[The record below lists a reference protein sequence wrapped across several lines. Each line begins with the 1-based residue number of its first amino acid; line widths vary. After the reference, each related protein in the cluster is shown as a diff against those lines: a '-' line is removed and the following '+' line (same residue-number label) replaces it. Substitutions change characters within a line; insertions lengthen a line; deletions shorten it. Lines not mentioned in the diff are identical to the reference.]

1 MKNEFDINENWQR
14 LKIETTPEL
23 LEAFRTAYN
32 YYDGKKLIEW
42 VAHLYDPE
50 VGGFYYSNSARDYE
64 PFRPDIESTAFA
76 LSLVTNHGA
85 IKDRNE
91 QLPENIKRAIV
102 SFAKGLQSSNDG
114 YFYHPQWPQGR
125 ENLNVDRYGRDIPSA
140 CGVITSFWL
149 DDGSGVKRQQRPNFC
164 APGAAKCARHADTDE
179 RCSFPELPVPKV
191 TPDAAAPKRPYRHP
205 DYSSREA
212 FLLWID
218 EFNGGEGVKDN
229 SGNAHNLAELRYE
242 VIKYGYYDTVVDYLD
257 RIQAEIYD
265 EQIAAGV
272 TPSGVWQRETN
283 YRAVWG
289 LLKYLAYYNLD
300 STHTRRIDIKYVP
313 HIINTCIKVM
323 KMPSDGQY
331 HMNDIMNQWMGMQR
345 VISNVK
351 KYYGDDEA
359 AKIYEQIRPYG
370 AELIANT
377 LAKIAPF
384 KMTDGSFS
392 YKPDGHSLPRIY
404 GTPISLGLVEGDL
417 NAVILAT
424 NTYRCFYTCMGYTPV
439 PLFTPEDGKRF
450 VDAISTLGPVRKKIQ
465 EDS

>member
-1 MKNEFDINENWQR
+1 MSNEQRWQK
-14 LKIETTPEL
+14 LSEL
-23 LEAFRTAYN
+23 AAPDVVAALRSAYD
-32 YYDGKKLIEW
+32 YYDGRKLIEW
-42 VAHLYDPE
+42 VANLYDVE

-64 PFRPDIESTAFA
+64 PYRPDIESTSFA
-76 LSLVTNHGA
+76 LSLVTSHGA
-85 IKDRNE
+85 IKNRSED
-91 QLPENIKRAIV
+91 LPENVQRAIV
-102 SFAKGLQSSNDG
+102 NFAKGLQSSNDG

-140 CGVITSFWL
+140 CNLIMSFWL
-149 DDGSGVKRQQRPNFC
+149 DEDGSGVKRQQRPNFC
-164 APGAAKCARHADTDE
+164 APGAAQCARHAGTSE

-191 TPDAAAPKRPYRHP
+191 TPDVGAPKRPYRHP

-212 FLLWID
+212 FLNWVD
-218 EFNGGEGVKDN
+218 EFNGGEGVKEN

-242 VIKYGYYDTVVDYLD
+242 IIKYGYYDAVVDYLD

-272 TPSGVWQRETN
+272 TPSGVWQREVN

-289 LLKYLAYYNLD
+289 LLKYLAFYNLD
-300 STHTRRIDIKYVP
+300 STHMRKIDIKYVP
-313 HIINTCIKVM
+313 HIIKTSIEVM
-323 KMPSDGQY
+323 KMPPDGQY
-331 HMNDIMNQWMGMQR
+331 HMNDIMNQWMGIQR
-345 VISNVK
+345 VIVNVK
-351 KYYGDDEA
+351 KYYGDAEA
-359 AKIYEQIRPYG
+359 EKIYEQIRPYG

-377 LAKIAPF
+377 LSKMAPF

-424 NTYRCFYTCMGYTPV
+424 NTYRCMFTCMGYDPV
-439 PLFTPEDGKRF
+439 PMFTADDGKRF
-450 VDAISTLGPVRKKIQ
+450 VEIISSLTPINKKAHPDA
-465 EDS
+465 